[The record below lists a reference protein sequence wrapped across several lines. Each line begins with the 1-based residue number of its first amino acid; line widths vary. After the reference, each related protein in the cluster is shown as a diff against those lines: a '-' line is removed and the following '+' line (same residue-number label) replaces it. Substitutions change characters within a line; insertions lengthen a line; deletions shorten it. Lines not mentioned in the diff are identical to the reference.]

1 MDEIYDYT
9 LPHEAGGKIER
20 NENHRPISSDQ
31 KHKLRLTTEVKDV
44 RWPYG
49 KIRQPFNQGEDT
61 SKYNTENY

>member
-20 NENHRPISSDQ
+20 NENSRPISSDQ

-49 KIRQPFNQGEDT
+49 KIR
-61 SKYNTENY
+61 